1 MKIGKNTP
9 IYKRFMLY
17 QWIFSYFC
25 AVKKN
30 YKHTMIRNIPTVT
43 KNLLIINIVA
53 FLVSCVLS
61 DLNSSFGLHF
71 FLADDFHLF
80 QFVTYMF
87 MHGNFYHIL
96 MNMFMLWMFG
106 TVIERVWGS
115 QKFLVFYFVCGL
127 GAACC
132 QEVAQF
138 FEIFLEARSQ
148 FSDFGLTDMFS
159 LGLPHSGV
167 TVGASGAIYGV
178 LLAFGMLFPNERMF
192 IIPIPFPI
200 KAKWLI
206 TGSVVIE
213 LLSAM
218 GTSNDGVAH
227 LAHLGGMLFGFI
239 MIKYWQRHPYAGD
252 GNFGSSQG
260 RQFFDRMRDS
270 WERRRGT
277 SQRWTQNTTQR
288 ESDWDY
294 NARKQREQDE
304 IDRILDKIRKS
315 GYDSLSKDEKLK
327 LFNQSNK
334 H

>member
-1 MKIGKNTP
+1 
-9 IYKRFMLY
+9 
-17 QWIFSYFC
+17 
-25 AVKKN
+25 
-30 YKHTMIRNIPTVT
+30 MIRNIPTVT

-53 FLVSCVLS
+53 FLASLVMGN
-61 DLNSSFGLHF
+61 LNSTFGLHF

-115 QKFLVFYFVCGL
+115 NKFLMFYFVCGL

-138 FEIFLEARSQ
+138 CEIYLTASSQ
-148 FSDFGLTDMFS
+148 FAGFGPADMFRLS
-159 LGLPHSGV
+159 LPTSGV

-206 TGSVVIE
+206 IGSVVIE
-213 LLSAM
+213 LLSAL

-239 MIKYWQRHPYAGD
+239 MIKYWQKHPYTD
-252 GNFGSSQG
+252 NGNYGSSQG

-270 WERRRGT
+270 WERRRNT
-277 SQRWTQNTTQR
+277 SQTWTQTATQH
-288 ESDWDY
+288 ESDWEY
-294 NARKQREQDE
+294 NARKQREQEE

-334 H
+334 Q